1 MGTQWQVPR
10 ATLSPGF
17 LPLPRLRVE
26 GGPQARMA
34 RARSGDWADSAGRA
48 VVFNFFCFFF
58 SQHFVSLITYTM
70 VTSHIHNKS
79 YS

>member
-48 VVFNFFCFFF
+48 VVFNFFLFFF
-58 SQHFVSLITYTM
+58 FPNILYL
-70 VTSHIHNKS
+70 
-79 YS
+79 